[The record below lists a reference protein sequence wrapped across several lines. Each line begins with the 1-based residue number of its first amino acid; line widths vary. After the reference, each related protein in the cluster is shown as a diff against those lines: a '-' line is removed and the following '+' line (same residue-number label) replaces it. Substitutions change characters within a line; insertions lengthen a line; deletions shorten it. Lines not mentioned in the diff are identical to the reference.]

1 MLRRCSL
8 LATAVVW
15 AHAAELAWAKELE
28 LQCQDGLRLA
38 LGQSVWCFQ
47 RGPAGWALGSLRL
60 GGQPLETAWTG
71 GLVTARQTGTNSN
84 SEVWLPAATGTKHSD
99 TAATFAGTAELPSG
113 TLSFAVSIQLLPGPS
128 SSSAITRVL
137 FNTSWE
143 YTGSDG
149 TVWLIGLPF
158 MGDTMTHGWRSQIY
172 PWAGNSSHQPY
183 TGTPLQ
189 YNGVPAVTIFRPDW
203 DLALLHSLD
212 IAEDVQNP
220 TTWTGKTAYDFDV
233 SSTSPR
239 WLLELGTNEKRAA
252 AVQLF
257 VSDAGSVS
265 QALTGLVEAW
275 RSHNRY
281 AVQPLHVRTV
291 EAAYKIF
298 IEGRKNTKEMWFPGE
313 GYEVQRHSGCT
324 TQRHNGDFI
333 CLTSSSLSAYT
344 DFQSGDEQLRNRSGQ
359 QLDWILQAQNTNAS
373 SPHFGAI
380 HSTFE
385 LWDKRFTSN
394 DRGHSPGLKV
404 DEVAMMARYLL
415 ETWQAVLVAEHR
427 NVSRWYTA
435 GLRAAQWVARQQ
447 NTHDGGLPNRILLS
461 PTDNWDDAGR
471 PSISVVSGRAL
482 GAMPVIYNITGDES
496 VGRVIP
502 GLEKFLRR
510 CEQELWFTGQHPD
523 LHAGDFEPNSV
534 WGAVEYWL
542 GKHERTGEAEALERA
557 VADANLAF
565 LMWCPKQL
573 SWVSHPTQTAFTEQ
587 QDYLQ
592 YSQYVYENK
601 KVLLLMKLTARTHD
615 PLWQQLAHRI
625 IQMNLYV
632 QVTAGDCKGALQECI
647 ADPWLARRGGFDFM
661 GSLYFDQLNIDLFS
675 QLVEAGLVP
684 QQGATP
690 VLGYK

>member
-1 MLRRCSL
+1 M
-8 LATAVVW
+8 TVVW
-15 AHAAELAWAKELE
+15 AHAAELARAQDEAWVEP
-28 LQCQDGLRLA
+28 QCHDGLRLA

-47 RGPAGWALGSLRL
+47 RGPAGWALGSLWLR
-60 GGQPLETAWTG
+60 GQPLETAWTD
-71 GLVTARQTGTNSN
+71 GLVTARQKNTNHN
-84 SEVWLPAATGTKHSD
+84 STVWLPAATGTKHSD

-113 TLSFAVSIQLLPGPS
+113 ALCFAVSVQLLRGSPS
-128 SSSAITRVL
+128 SSAVTRVL

-143 YTGSDG
+143 YAGSDG
-149 TVWLIGLPF
+149 ADWFIGLPF
-158 MGDTMTHGWRSQIY
+158 MGDTMARGWRSQIY
-172 PWAGNSSHQPY
+172 PWAGNSSHLAY
-183 TGTPLQ
+183 TGVPLQ
-189 YNGVPAVTIFRPDW
+189 YNGVPAVTIFQPDW
-203 DLALLHSLD
+203 GLALLHSLD

-220 TTWTGKTAYDFDV
+220 STWTGKTAYDFDA

-239 WLLELGTNEKRAA
+239 WLLELGSNEKRAA
-252 AVQLF
+252 TVQLF
-257 VSDAGSVS
+257 ASDAGSMP

-275 RSHNRY
+275 RSHNHY

-291 EAAYKIF
+291 EAAYNIF
-298 IEGRKNTKEMWFPGE
+298 IEGRKNTSAMWFPGE
-313 GYEVQRHSGCT
+313 GYEVQRHAGCT
-324 TQRHNGDFI
+324 TQGHNGDFI

-344 DFQSGDEQLRNRSGQ
+344 DFQSGDELLRNRSGQ
-359 QLDWILQAQNTNAS
+359 QLDWILEAQNTNAS

-404 DEVAMMARYLL
+404 DEVAMIARYLL
-415 ETWQAVLVAEHR
+415 ETWQAVLVAEER
-427 NVSRWYTA
+427 NVSRWYAA
-435 GLRAAQWVARQQ
+435 GLRAAQWVAKQQ

-482 GAMPVIYNITGDES
+482 GAMPVIYKITGDES
-496 VGRVIP
+496 VGRVIS
-502 GLEKFLRR
+502 GLENFLRR
-510 CEQELWFTGQHPD
+510 CEQDLWFTGQHPD

-542 GKHERTGEAEALERA
+542 GKHQRTGDAEALERA

-565 LMWCPKQL
+565 MMWCPNQL

-632 QVTAGDCKGALQECI
+632 QVTSGDCKGALQECI
-647 ADPWLARRGGFDFM
+647 ADPWLARRAGFDFV

-684 QQGATP
+684 QQD
-690 VLGYK
+690 